1 MEKSAGELR
10 SNTTEQTISSGLLLL
25 WGCRKR
31 IKRLMKTVG
40 RLPRRTPIP
49 EHQIVEA
56 FHRTALQLAAIL
68 LLILFSD
75 IAPSRAT
82 EKNIWEEF
90 SGEKA
95 LAHVQRLVDL
105 GPHPGG
111 SDASGKARDYIE
123 QQLRDS
129 GWQVTR
135 QAFTD
140 DTPRGK
146 IHFVNLI
153 ARFSSDA
160 NQASPSFLL
169 CSHYDTKLFDTIRF
183 VGADDGGSSTGLLL
197 ELARV
202 LGQHASVARN
212 VELVFFDGEEAYE
225 NFSDTDGLYGS
236 RYFARKLQ
244 SEGAKRFRG
253 GILFD
258 MVGDRS
264 LGITLPADSPAAMA
278 RDVFAAAEALKL
290 RKYFSYLDRDLIDD
304 HAPLNAIGIP
314 TIDIIDFDY
323 PWWHT
328 ADDTMDK
335 ISAQSLQIV
344 GSVALYYLAEF
355 GLKR

>member
-1 MEKSAGELR
+1 MEPVGCLC
-10 SNTTEQTISSGLLLL
+10 QTPI
-25 WGCRKR
+25 RKR
-31 IKRLMKTVG
+31 QLKK
-40 RLPRRTPIP
+40 
-49 EHQIVEA
+49 A
-56 FHRTALQLAAIL
+56 FHRNALQLTIVSLVLWLVQTGSLRAA
-68 LLILFSD
+68 S
-75 IAPSRAT
+75 S
-82 EKNIWEEF
+82 KIWEEF

-105 GPHPGG
+105 GPHPAG
-111 SDASGKARDYIE
+111 SDAIEKARDYIE
-123 QQLRDS
+123 EQLRHS
-129 GWQVTR
+129 GWEVTR
-135 QAFTD
+135 QAFTN

-146 IHFVNLI
+146 THFVNLI
-153 ARFSSDA
+153 ARFPGDGNA
-160 NQASPSFLL
+160 ASPSFLL
-169 CSHYDTKLFDTIRF
+169 SSHYDTKLFDTIRF
-183 VGADDGGSSTGLLL
+183 VGANDGGSSTGLLL

-202 LGQHASVARN
+202 LAQHANVARN

-225 NFSDTDGLYGS
+225 NFSETDGLYGS
-236 RYFARKLQ
+236 RYFARQLH
-244 SEGAKRFRG
+244 SDRAKQFRG

-258 MVGDRS
+258 MIGDRS
-264 LGITLPADSPAAMA
+264 LGITLPADSPSAMA

-290 RKYFSYLDRDLIDD
+290 RKNFSYLDRDLIDD

>member
-1 MEKSAGELR
+1 VNLR
-10 SNTTEQTISSGLLLL
+10 QALLHHSIGPPLLVVLALAISMNASPASQA
-25 WGCRKR
+25 K
-31 IKRLMKTVG
+31 
-40 RLPRRTPIP
+40 
-49 EHQIVEA
+49 
-56 FHRTALQLAAIL
+56 
-68 LLILFSD
+68 
-75 IAPSRAT
+75 
-82 EKNIWEEF
+82 IWDEF

-105 GPHPGG
+105 GPHPAG
-111 SDASGKARDYIE
+111 SDAIEKARDYIE
-123 QQLRDS
+123 ERLRHS
-129 GWQVTR
+129 NWQVTR

-153 ARFSSDA
+153 ARFAGDA
-160 NQASPSFLL
+160 NSASPSLLL

-183 VGADDGGSSTGLLL
+183 VGANDGGSSTGLLL

-202 LGQHASVARN
+202 LGQHPSFARK
-212 VELVFFDGEEAYE
+212 VELAFFDGEEAYE
-225 NFSDTDGLYGS
+225 TFSDTDGLYGS
-236 RYFARKLQ
+236 RYFARHL
-244 SEGAKRFRG
+244 EGRDAKQFRG

-264 LGITLPADSPAAMA
+264 LGITLPADSPPAMA

-290 RKYFSYLDRDLIDD
+290 RNYFSYLDRNLIDD
-304 HAPLNAIGIP
+304 HTPLNAIGIP

-323 PWWHT
+323 PSWHT

-344 GSVALYYLAEF
+344 GSVSLYYLAESA
-355 GLKR
+355 LKR